1 MTPQEH
7 LLFLMTESTT
17 RDFISQW
24 PYDHGQSYDDVRG
37 ESTMQWRGVDR
48 VAEQMRQR
56 EERHLE
62 DAFATMDFE
71 TRAAALEA
79 YFFQPPRHAS
89 FVSDRESP
97 TARPVARVRPQS
109 ASLMRRAAENNGAN
123 NNKTR
128 PQSAKARPEVP
139 CSTNAT
145 QTESPAAWKAV
156 AQQNP
161 SKWREMLARGP
172 EFEQLSLRRLELETY
187 ELLYNTLQQHHVI
200 ETKTTTRRR
209 KRKDIAAKPQD
220 CSPKLACGSGL
231 HLARSRKRRQQE
243 HDRQMMLGKGRESSR
258 VNKADNKRAIQD
270 KTRTRS
276 KLVNKKKSQKPP
288 ESQQTR
294 QVSAQET
301 QQKTANL
308 LRQSRTA
315 RGPWIPSGL
324 SSSLANRGKAFET
337 CEMQVSMEKRVARV
351 LDAFRTEAD
360 THLRLSR
367 NVQTQL
373 KAQQSARER
382 RPRKTDLTLETS
394 TAAKA
399 RATSTRPK
407 SANATISRQTSNR
420 SEQLH
425 RNCSNQETEEP
436 AAVEVKNPRPTQ
448 CALQSPDF
456 GNETLLSESPATLT
470 LVIPPL
476 KLPAYLWEE
485 QQTHDSFDSVSSD
498 LSPVQNAVVRASNEP
513 RMQSLELGVAC
524 EDPVSSI
531 QSRASTN
538 AATVA
543 ELKTSSEVKHDF
555 VSPLGTSAKLDI
567 ADDLNAVKNEPE
579 ASCMDQDSGV
589 DPIESANEEN
599 SYERQIVESTRQQF
613 SVIVEEEYLA
623 ESLIEQAST
632 GPSSENTEPSPTA
645 LRYEIPE
652 QESAMTFPEKGCD
665 DSNNLPGS
673 GKDDDMNLWCTS
685 NGDILAKPPRL
696 HGEIKAC
703 DEEGAPN
710 SSEERILVEDW
721 MSPPQEISTWLP
733 EDVNV
738 TRSLS
743 EKDSFATKESTLDVN
758 NPEAGV
764 TSAESDTDYVEQPVS
779 VKHVVNKSPSSRIVE
794 VGLGDTTDSVDISD
808 SVVEMSP
815 RAATDNKAPPYVGHA
830 IQRSEQN
837 VCGEKTSTSPE
848 VILSGEVEE
857 TNTAAISS
865 GLFVESK
872 ENKSAQEGS
881 NSSGTTMSG
890 NQFDQRNDG
899 LSDPPLLTD
908 SQTLLLDRSRSTE
921 SGETLQLLTD
931 PSAMAQVTVVAQL
944 ATNETT
950 DSLDLSDRVGDVQTP
965 ENNRHHSES
974 VTGDEQRVVEHES
987 TVSSNLLGLAMETLT
1002 DAATTQLTT
1011 TGATSPDSYHKMRE
1025 LTDEHATVKT
1035 TSPSARSEPRSPK
1048 KKRTS
1053 KSKTTQKKP
1062 TMTARSANTAEI
1074 SMSTSLLTQNSSLQ
1088 AHVNSSAL
1096 SDEDLLRLHQQT
1108 VTTPFLQRVSSR
1120 KIVEKDSDS
1129 IRLQPPQE
1137 EVESDDPLM
1146 LTTPAAMDVDSQL
1159 KQDDQ
1164 PVKERDNIDRDAVS
1178 PREGL
1183 NDCES
1188 TVEKYP
1194 QVTEAPITTADL
1206 ATTSPAEKV
1215 TSFTSVDDGSTST
1228 SAVTDTEANPEL
1240 VDPLGSVGQEPR
1252 PNPPSN
1258 STGGDGEDLMQESS
1272 QVSLAIVDILVPP
1285 SPDATENVDQDPTQP
1300 WAEHHN
1306 AARKIQSQYRC
1317 FVRRQLILDQ
1327 LRFMVA
1333 KKRRHTRRKT
1343 RQKVKKPKV
1352 VDMVT
1357 SASCLET
1364 ESLVAVIAV
1373 DASSVDTI
1381 LEEVQLVAPPSVSCA
1396 ISTEM
1401 TPEPHSSEVPA
1412 EVVRV
1417 GARKG
1422 SSEYVFELFDDSVEV
1437 NKDML
1442 DTATSRVEFMRS
1454 STEKLDAQQQQNPA
1468 TPPEKDAANST
1479 KATTSI
1485 EVLQAEIVVSYQQPT
1500 LLPIEAIEVEPSIVN
1515 SRMLSELAF
1524 SDDVE
1529 KPAKPANAALVEAA
1543 SEIAAMQPCWDRY
1556 VDSTTSKSFYY
1567 NPVTNETQWTAPD
1580 KDLDNAVINS
1590 PDKAAATG
1598 TDAVVS
1604 PSGQA
1609 ALTQGTWQEFLN
1621 EASGQLYYYNTKT
1634 GECSWEP
1641 PSGDSPGVVESLQ
1654 SVATAESAAIGASS
1668 WVMYIDPASQAPY
1681 YVNVETLATSWEQ
1694 PDNFTVA
1701 TVAGTTTANED
1712 SYVIDDH
1719 VALEI

>member
-62 DAFATMDFE
+62 DAFATINFE

-187 ELLYNTLQQHHVI
+187 ELLCNTLQQHHVI

-301 QQKTANL
+301 QQKAANL

-394 TAAKA
+394 TATKA
-399 RATSTRPK
+399 HATSTRPK
-407 SANATISRQTSNR
+407 SANATVSRQTSNR

-531 QSRASTN
+531 QSKASTN

-555 VSPLGTSAKLDI
+555 VSPEDCDSTLGTSAKLDI

-779 VKHVVNKSPSSRIVE
+779 VKHVVNKSPSSRIVA

-808 SVVEMSP
+808 SV
-815 RAATDNKAPPYVGHA
+815 
-830 IQRSEQN
+830 
-837 VCGEKTSTSPE
+837 
-848 VILSGEVEE
+848 
-857 TNTAAISS
+857 
-865 GLFVESK
+865 
-872 ENKSAQEGS
+872 
-881 NSSGTTMSG
+881 
-890 NQFDQRNDG
+890 
-899 LSDPPLLTD
+899 
-908 SQTLLLDRSRSTE
+908 
-921 SGETLQLLTD
+921 
-931 PSAMAQVTVVAQL
+931 
-944 ATNETT
+944 
-950 DSLDLSDRVGDVQTP
+950 
-965 ENNRHHSES
+965 
-974 VTGDEQRVVEHES
+974 
-987 TVSSNLLGLAMETLT
+987 
-1002 DAATTQLTT
+1002 
-1011 TGATSPDSYHKMRE
+1011 
-1025 LTDEHATVKT
+1025 
-1035 TSPSARSEPRSPK
+1035 
-1048 KKRTS
+1048 
-1053 KSKTTQKKP
+1053 
-1062 TMTARSANTAEI
+1062 
-1074 SMSTSLLTQNSSLQ
+1074 
-1088 AHVNSSAL
+1088 
-1096 SDEDLLRLHQQT
+1096 
-1108 VTTPFLQRVSSR
+1108 RVSSR

-1164 PVKERDNIDRDAVS
+1164 PVKERDNIDGDAFS

-1188 TVEKYP
+1188 TIEKYP

-1272 QVSLAIVDILVPP
+1272 QVLLAIVDILVPP

-1396 ISTEM
+1396 ISAEM

-1580 KDLDNAVINS
+1580 KDFDNAVINS

-1609 ALTQGTWQEFLN
+1609 APTQGTWQEFLD
-1621 EASGQLYYYNTKT
+1621 EASGQLYYYNPKT

-1694 PDNFTVA
+1694 PDSFTVA
-1701 TVAGTTTANED
+1701 AVAGTTTANED